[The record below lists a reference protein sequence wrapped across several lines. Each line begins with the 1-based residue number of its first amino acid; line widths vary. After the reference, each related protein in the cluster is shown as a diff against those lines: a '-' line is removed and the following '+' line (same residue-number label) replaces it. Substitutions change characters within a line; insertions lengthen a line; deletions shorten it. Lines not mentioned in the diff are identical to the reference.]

1 MHVLDTP
8 PYSIHQN
15 AMSRDEIVSQLMNQ
29 VNSGKVTITLGE
41 VTVKP
46 SLQMQSMNDTCSP
59 STPSKNDTCSPST
72 PPKNNTC
79 SPSTPSKNDTCSPS
93 TPSKN
98 DTCSPSTSS
107 KNDTCSPGMQSR
119 NCTCSPSKEEDSD
132 GVAAGVVA
140 GLSIA
145 LFFVGILIGIGL
157 TLFLQWLV
165 KGKISKYNVS
175 YNKQRDEV
183 IN

>member
-1 MHVLDTP
+1 
-8 PYSIHQN
+8 
-15 AMSRDEIVSQLMNQ
+15 MSRDEIVSQLMDK

-46 SLQMQSMNDTCSP
+46 SLRMQSMDSTCSP
-59 STPSKNDTCSPST
+59 TMICSCSPS
-72 PPKNNTC
+72 
-79 SPSTPSKNDTCSPS
+79 
-93 TPSKN
+93 
-98 DTCSPSTSS
+98 
-107 KNDTCSPGMQSR
+107 Q
-119 NCTCSPSKEEDSD
+119 SD

-157 TLFLQWLV
+157 SLLLQWLV
-165 KGKISKYNVS
+165 KGKIGKYNVS
-175 YNKQRDEV
+175 TYNKQRDEV